1 MAKLGV
7 LVSGRGTNCRAIA
20 ERIKKTPH
28 SISCLIHD
36 RKEAGARVIAR
47 EYSIPVYHVSYYGRD
62 SVEAEKE
69 ILKILFST
77 NVDLIAL
84 AGFMRILSPHFID
97 TWKGQILNVHP
108 ALLPRHPGTQGIKDS
123 YTSRDRELGIT
134 IHHVDYG
141 VDTGPIIRQES
152 FIRRGTESLEEIE
165 EKIHRLE
172 HLVYPDV
179 IIEHLDKLT

>member
-1 MAKLGV
+1 
-7 LVSGRGTNCRAIA
+7 
-20 ERIKKTPH
+20 
-28 SISCLIHD
+28 
-36 RKEAGARVIAR
+36 
-47 EYSIPVYHVSYYGRD
+47 
-62 SVEAEKE
+62 
-69 ILKILFST
+69 
-77 NVDLIAL
+77 
-84 AGFMRILSPHFID
+84 
-97 TWKGQILNVHP
+97 
-108 ALLPRHPGTQGIKDS
+108 IKDS